1 MALIKIS
8 ELPLD
13 IQKEIPMSIRTF
25 RDEYELSDLPNDIQ
39 FLIEDYLIHKKN
51 VEYNLV
57 LDATPYISPYGDFIV
72 IDNIHTLV
80 LEYLKQYLQI
90 QPNDFPFDPLFG
102 SSLKTHLQK
111 RDTKL
116 RQILVNNEIK
126 NITKVIATDLNI
138 NIKISN
144 LKIQKSSGNSIDVI
158 YTIILKILINNVE
171 KQMVLEIS

>member
-25 RDEYELSDLPNDIQ
+25 QDEYELSDLPNDIQ
-39 FLIEDYLIHKKN
+39 FLIEDYLVHKKN
-51 VEYNLV
+51 VEYDLV
-57 LDATPYISPYGDFIV
+57 LDAKPFISPYGDFTI
-72 IDNIHTLV
+72 IDNIHDLV
-80 LEYLKQYLQI
+80 LDYLKQYLQI
-90 QPNDFPFDPLFG
+90 QPNDYPFDPLFG

-111 RDTKL
+111 RDTKI

-126 NITKVIATDLNI
+126 NIAKVISTDLNI
-138 NIKISN
+138 NIKISE
-144 LKIQKSSGNSIDVI
+144 LSIRKSSSNSIDII

-171 KQMVLEIS
+171 KQMTLEVR